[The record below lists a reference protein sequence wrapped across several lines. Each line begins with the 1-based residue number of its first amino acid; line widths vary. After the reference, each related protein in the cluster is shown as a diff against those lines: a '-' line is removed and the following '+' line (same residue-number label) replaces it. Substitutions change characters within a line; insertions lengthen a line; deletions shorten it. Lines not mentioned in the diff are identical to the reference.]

1 MLQETVVTNDPST
14 WNIPLSNW
22 ISLDINHA
30 TVKSRVTGLFREY
43 LPYTLKETFQ
53 LLPRLV
59 RGYKLYTHIH
69 TIYIYNIYI
78 YISLSLFTHTHIY
91 LYIYR
96 DMRT

>member
-22 ISLDINHA
+22 ISLDINHS
-30 TVKSRVTGLFREY
+30 TGKSRVTGLFREY

-69 TIYIYNIYI
+69 TIYIIYI
-78 YISLSLFTHTHIY
+78 YLSLSFTHTHIY
-91 LYIYR
+91 LYIYIYR